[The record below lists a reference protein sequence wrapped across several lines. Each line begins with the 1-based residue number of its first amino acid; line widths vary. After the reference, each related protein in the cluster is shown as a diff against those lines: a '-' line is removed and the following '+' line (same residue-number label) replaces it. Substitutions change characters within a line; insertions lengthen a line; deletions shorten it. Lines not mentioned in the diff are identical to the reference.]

1 MGRCEY
7 GKEPFDMRLFV
18 LLCRRRLWVV
28 LAGILAG
35 AALAGGVY
43 YVKNVTFGG
52 VIPYTMDSKYYLEY
66 AVDPSDQQPYSY
78 FASYTWNDLLKS
90 EAMVEEMLGEL
101 TIPMTAEELEAG
113 FEPELMSDLR
123 ICYIHTTH
131 REAEKVR
138 EIDRVVGLAM
148 EALGERQKELLEVS
162 LLDRG
167 EPRLAAPDLRTFRAC
182 VLGAALGGFFTLYVL
197 GLYMMLEEKVHVPGT
212 LACRYG
218 LPVAGYVDREGKPS
232 EELSA
237 QLDCLLGGRRKAGLT
252 AVSGKTEP
260 GGTAD
265 LSGGRRKVGLT
276 AVSGETDLAGMAD
289 LLEKLEQKGSEEPR
303 AYTPIPSLC
312 QGPET
317 GEALHDLEGMVLLV
331 QAGRDRGKAIEEIL
345 RQMTQLGVEVDAM
358 VLAGADDRL
367 IRHYLWGKRT

>member
-7 GKEPFDMRLFV
+7 GKEPFDMRLFA
-18 LLCRRRLWVV
+18 LLCCRRLWMV

-35 AALAGGVY
+35 AALAGGIY
-43 YVKNVTFGG
+43 YIKNVTFGG

-90 EAMVEEMLGEL
+90 EVMVEEMLGGMEL
-101 TIPMTAEELEAG
+101 PMTAEELEAS

-123 ICYIHTTH
+123 ICYIHTTN
-131 REAEKVR
+131 RDAVKVR

-148 EALGERQKELLEVS
+148 AALGERQKELLEVS

-182 VLGAALGGFFTLYVL
+182 VLGAALGGFFTLFVL
-197 GLYMMLEEKVHVPGT
+197 GLYMMLEERVYVPGT

-232 EELSA
+232 EELNA
-237 QLDCLLGGRRKAGLT
+237 QLDCLL
-252 AVSGKTEP
+252 
-260 GGTAD
+260 
-265 LSGGRRKVGLT
+265 GGRRKVGLT
-276 AVSGETDLAGMAD
+276 AVSGEADPVGMAD
-289 LLEKLEQKGSEEPR
+289 LLEKLEQKGAGESR
-303 AYTPIPSLC
+303 AYTPILSRC
-312 QGPET
+312 QVPET

-331 QAGRDRGKAIEEIL
+331 QAGRDRGKAIEEVL
-345 RQMTQLGVEVDAM
+345 RQLTQMGVEVDAT
-358 VLAGADDRL
+358 VLTGADERL
-367 IRHYLWGKRT
+367 IRHYLWGKRS